1 MSVNNIKDIRRL
13 AYIENT
19 IIAAL
24 VVVMMGIYYAIGAM
38 FLVYYS
44 IFVAIVYLVHYFF
57 IRRFKF
63 IPVTWSTYTML
74 TLYMTICTVYL
85 GFDYGFFL
93 YSMSTI
99 PLIYYIKYLTTKF
112 GGEDPKPNFWAVIIT
127 LSCVLSS
134 LYSIKHGA
142 IYPTEQA
149 PTLLFLGLNLA
160 SVCFFLI
167 TFSQLTIRIILNNEE
182 RLKKQADFDAL
193 TGLANRYHMMNCLEK
208 IVADNKDSS
217 QLWVAMLDVDDFKQI
232 NDQYGHAT
240 GDRVL
245 GRLSS
250 IMKKLCANCTISR
263 WGGEEFLICGKA
275 DTVSPRILEDLVKQV
290 GEATVSAQN
299 EKVHFTI
306 SAGVA
311 TYVPGQNIDA
321 WIINA
326 DKMLYK
332 VKNSGKNNV
341 AL

>member
-1 MSVNNIKDIRRL
+1 MPINNLKDIRRL
-13 AYIENT
+13 AYIENS

-44 IFVAIVYLVHYFF
+44 IFVAVVYLIHYLF
-57 IRRFKF
+57 IRKYKF

-74 TLYMTICTVYL
+74 TLYMSICTVYL

-112 GGEDPKPNFWAVIIT
+112 GGENPRPNFWAVVIT
-127 LSCVLSS
+127 LCCVISS
-134 LYSIKHGA
+134 LYSIKHGP

-149 PTLLFLGLNLA
+149 PALLFLGLNLA

-167 TFSQLTIRIILNNEE
+167 TFSQLTIKIILSNEE
-182 RLKKQADFDAL
+182 KLKKQADYDAL
-193 TGLANRYHMMNCLEK
+193 TGLANRYHMMSCLEK
-208 IVADNKDSS
+208 IVADNKESS
-217 QLWVAMLDVDDFKQI
+217 QLWVAMIDVDDFKQI
-232 NDQYGHAT
+232 NDKYGHAT

-250 IMKKLCANCTISR
+250 IMKKHCANCTISR

-275 DTVSPRILEDLVKQV
+275 DIVSPRILEDLVKQV

-311 TYVPGQNIDA
+311 TYVPGQDIDA

-341 AL
+341 AF

>member
-74 TLYMTICTVYL
+74 TLYMSICTVYL

-112 GGEDPKPNFWAVIIT
+112 GGKDPKPNFWAIFIT
-127 LSCVLSS
+127 LCCVLSS
-134 LYSIKHGA
+134 LYSIKHGP

-149 PTLLFLGLNLA
+149 PALLFLGLNLA

-167 TFSQLTIRIILNNEE
+167 TFSQLTIKIILGNEE
-182 RLKKQADFDAL
+182 KLKRQADYDAL
-193 TGLANRYHMMNCLEK
+193 TGLANRYHMMTCLEK
-208 IVADNKDSS
+208 IVEESKESS
-217 QLWVAMLDVDDFKQI
+217 QLWVAMIDVDDFKQI
-232 NDQYGHAT
+232 NDKYGHAT

-250 IMKKLCANCTISR
+250 IMKKHCANCTISR

-275 DTVSPRILEDLVKQV
+275 DIVSPRILEDLVKQV

-311 TYVPGQNIDA
+311 TYVPGQDIDA

-341 AL
+341 AF